1 VAHDSTSNAGQA
13 EALRLLLVE
22 DSDDDAELVA
32 YRLRQAGIHFC
43 LDRVET
49 EPAFRRALRQP
60 VDLIVADF
68 MVPQFGA
75 IAALEI
81 LRSENLD
88 IPLIIISGTIGE
100 ETAVAAM
107 RHGAVDY
114 VLKDRLGRLPQ
125 AVLQGIDTARM
136 RVGLREKRE
145 NLAQAHAHLEELSVQ
160 LIDAQEQER
169 KSLARELHDELGQRL
184 TAIKISLHRMRDG
197 LNGADAEA
205 AWDSADGEVAMLIAQ
220 VREMS
225 VALRP
230 PALDYLGLEA
240 AIRQLLE
247 RQFTHTDITYALD
260 YAGVPAAL
268 TPSIEITAYR
278 IIQES
283 ITNIVRHAGAS
294 RVVVE
299 VNGGESGE
307 ELELIVRDNGSGF
320 DVAAQTTLQRRR
332 MSSGLLGMSERVKL
346 LGGIFTVEAARGQGT
361 RIAASLPIKPS
372 KNGTD

>member
-114 VLKDRLGRLPQ
+114 VLKDRLARLPQ

-169 KSLARELHDELGQRL
+169 KSLALELHDELGQRL
-184 TAIKISLHRMRDG
+184 TAIKLSLHRMRDG

-230 PALDYLGLEA
+230 TALDYLGLEA

-278 IIQES
+278 IVQES

-307 ELELIVRDNGSGF
+307 EIELIVRDNGRGF
-320 DVAAQTTLQRRR
+320 DVAAQITLQRPC

-346 LGGIFTVEAARGQGT
+346 LGGVFRVEAAPGQGT
-361 RIAASLPIKPS
+361 RIVASLPIKRS

>member
-1 VAHDSTSNAGQA
+1 MAHDSTSNAGQA

-114 VLKDRLGRLPQ
+114 VLKDRLARLPQ

-136 RVGLREKRE
+136 RVGLREKRD

-169 KSLARELHDELGQRL
+169 KSLALELHDELGQRL

-230 PALDYLGLEA
+230 TALDYLGLEA

-278 IIQES
+278 IVQES
-283 ITNIVRHAGAS
+283 ITNIIRHAGAS

-299 VNGGESGE
+299 VNGGENGE
-307 ELELIVRDNGSGF
+307 EIELIVRDNGRGF
-320 DVAAQTTLQRRR
+320 DAAAQITLQRRC

-346 LGGIFTVEAARGQGT
+346 LGGVFRVEAAPGQGT
-361 RIAASLPIKPS
+361 RIVASLPIKRS

>member
-1 VAHDSTSNAGQA
+1 
-13 EALRLLLVE
+13 
-22 DSDDDAELVA
+22 
-32 YRLRQAGIHFC
+32 LRQAGIHFC

-114 VLKDRLGRLPQ
+114 VLKDRLARLPQ

-197 LNGADAEA
+197 LNGADAVA
-205 AWDSADGEVAMLIAQ
+205 AWDSADGEVAMLITQ

-278 IIQES
+278 IVQES

-307 ELELIVRDNGSGF
+307 EIELIVRDNGRGF
-320 DVAAQTTLQRRR
+320 DVAAQITLQRPC

-346 LGGIFTVEAARGQGT
+346 LGGVFTVEAAPGQGT
-361 RIAASLPIKPS
+361 RIVASLPIKRS

>member
-1 VAHDSTSNAGQA
+1 MAHDSTSNAGQA

-114 VLKDRLGRLPQ
+114 VLKDRLARLPQ

-169 KSLARELHDELGQRL
+169 KSLALELHDELGQRL

-230 PALDYLGLEA
+230 TALDYLGLEA

-278 IIQES
+278 IVQES

-307 ELELIVRDNGSGF
+307 EIELIVRDNGRGF
-320 DVAAQTTLQRRR
+320 DVAAQITLQRRR
-332 MSSGLLGMSERVKL
+332 MSTGLLGMSERVKL
-346 LGGIFTVEAARGQGT
+346 LGGVFRVEATPGQGT
-361 RIAASLPIKPS
+361 RIVASLPIKRS

>member
-114 VLKDRLGRLPQ
+114 VLKDRLARLPQ

-136 RVGLREKRE
+136 RVGLREKRD

-169 KSLARELHDELGQRL
+169 KSLALELHDELGQRL

-230 PALDYLGLEA
+230 TALDYLGLEA

-260 YAGVPAAL
+260 YAGVPAVL

-278 IIQES
+278 IVQES
-283 ITNIVRHAGAS
+283 ITNIIRHAGAS

-307 ELELIVRDNGSGF
+307 EIELIVRDNGRGF
-320 DVAAQTTLQRRR
+320 DVAAQITLQRRR
-332 MSSGLLGMSERVKL
+332 MSTGLLGMSERVKL
-346 LGGIFTVEAARGQGT
+346 LGGVFRVEAAPGQGT
-361 RIAASLPIKPS
+361 RIVASLPIKRS